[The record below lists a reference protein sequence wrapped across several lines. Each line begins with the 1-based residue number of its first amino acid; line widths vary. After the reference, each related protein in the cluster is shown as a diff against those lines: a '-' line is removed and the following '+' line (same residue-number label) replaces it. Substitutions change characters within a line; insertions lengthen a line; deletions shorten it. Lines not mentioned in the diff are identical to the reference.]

1 MKRIVDR
8 AFKFFYRYRKLVK
21 LIDRNVSFKEAL
33 KAVVASIGVA
43 LVLVLPLVGMAI
55 NMFIYA
61 KHTLFISIFLVLIMM
76 AWCVLYYF
84 FYYRFLKIYQ
94 PKIKEINTTIPQ
106 WTETAI
112 AATTFMMIGI
122 ILIMIIS

>member
-61 KHTLFISIFLVLIMM
+61 KHTLLISIFLVLIM
-76 AWCVLYYF
+76 
-84 FYYRFLKIYQ
+84 
-94 PKIKEINTTIPQ
+94 
-106 WTETAI
+106 I
-112 AATTFMMIGI
+112 A
-122 ILIMIIS
+122 